1 MKAWLAH
8 VSLKT
13 ALALGLLTASAVAGA
28 HDFGDRVEHRM
39 DRKGDRIEHRLD
51 HKGDRID
58 ARLDRRAGHAASN
71 GHYRKAYRLDRKGDR
86 IDARLD
92 HRGHV
97 ADARWDRR
105 GQRFDRRSDR
115 RH

>member
-28 HDFGDRVEHRM
+28 HDFGDRV
-39 DRKGDRIEHRLD
+39 
-51 HKGDRID
+51 D

-105 GQRFDRRSDR
+105 GQRFDRRWDRRSDR